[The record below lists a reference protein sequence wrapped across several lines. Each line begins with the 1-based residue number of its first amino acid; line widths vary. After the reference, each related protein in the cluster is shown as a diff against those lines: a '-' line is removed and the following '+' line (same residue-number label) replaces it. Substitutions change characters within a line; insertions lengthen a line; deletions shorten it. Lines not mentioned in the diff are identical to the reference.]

1 MPGGFQSLDATVR
14 QHLRM
19 WFERCGAQATSWR
32 VQSHLRRRKHDEVV
46 GNTTSSTYFYYAP
59 VVGVTALGD
68 TATSSHAF
76 ESSHAR
82 DASGTASVSV
92 ELSDSTNAASASVEL
107 SDDATAAS
115 ASVELSDTI
124 AALMIPGAPAEASNT
139 AAGAVAYGAMAPA
152 ETINSREPS
161 RVHIDVEVAS
171 RAEPALMATPL
182 SSAASGARGRNLS
195 PLPSLVIL
203 GQVSEI

>member
-46 GNTTSSTYFYYAP
+46 GNTTSSTYCYYAP
-59 VVGVTALGD
+59 VVGVTALGN
-68 TATSSHAF
+68 TATTSPAF
-76 ESSHAR
+76 EPSHAR
-82 DASGTASVSV
+82 DASGT
-92 ELSDSTNAASASVEL
+92 ASASVEL

-124 AALMIPGAPAEASNT
+124 AAPMIHGAPAEASNT

-182 SSAASGARGRNLS
+182 SSAASGARGRSLS
-195 PLPSLVIL
+195 PLPNLVIL
-203 GQVSEI
+203 AQVSEI